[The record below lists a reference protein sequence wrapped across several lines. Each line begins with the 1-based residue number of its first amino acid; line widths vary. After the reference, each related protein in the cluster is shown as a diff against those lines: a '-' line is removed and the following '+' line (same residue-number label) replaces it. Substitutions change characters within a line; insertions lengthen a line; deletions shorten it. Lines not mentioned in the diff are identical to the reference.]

1 MLSVMTMQLNIHART
16 FSAKFLPLLN
26 DYSHRWEIYKGS
38 AGSGKSHFITQK
50 IIIKALREKR
60 RVMICR
66 RYGTTMRN
74 SVFKLFKD
82 VIESFKITHLTRIK
96 ESDMSITLPNGSEII
111 FVGLDNE
118 EKLLSIAGITD
129 VFIEEVYEVPKE
141 IVDQLNLRMRG
152 KAPNQQIYMAFN
164 PISAKH
170 WLYDFCEGST
180 RPESSI
186 YSQSTF
192 RDNPFLPDEYVKA
205 LEDMYR
211 TNPNKARVF
220 CDGNWGADVEG
231 LVYKNHVLSDFDINE
246 LIKQG
251 LEVRVGIDWG
261 FVDPTT
267 VVVSLFDKPKK
278 EIYIIG
284 EFYKRGATLEEI
296 KDGIIQLGISKQKMY
311 CDGAEPDKVDYLRRN
326 GFNAVS
332 AKKGAGS
339 VKAGISFLQDMK
351 IICHESC
358 VNVAAELENYVYL
371 KDKKTGQYI
380 EDSYDHDFSHT
391 MDALRYS
398 YSDLYSAARL
408 TSAKLMLGI

>member
-1 MLSVMTMQLNIHART
+1 MQLNIHART

-246 LIKQG
+246 LIKQD

>member
-1 MLSVMTMQLNIHART
+1 MQLNIHART

-129 VFIEEVYEVPKE
+129 IFIEEVYEVPKE

-246 LIKQG
+246 LIRQG

-296 KDGIIQLGISKQKMY
+296 KDGIIGLGISKQKMY

>member
-1 MLSVMTMQLNIHART
+1 MQLNIHART

-129 VFIEEVYEVPKE
+129 IFIEEVYEVPKE

-251 LEVRVGIDWG
+251 LEVRVGVDWG

-398 YSDLYSAARL
+398 YSDLYSACRL

>member
-1 MLSVMTMQLNIHART
+1 MQLNIHART

-129 VFIEEVYEVPKE
+129 IFIEEVYEVPKE

-170 WLYDFCEGST
+170 WFYDFCEGST

>member
-1 MLSVMTMQLNIHART
+1 MTMQLNIHART

-231 LVYKNHVLSDFDINE
+231 LVYKNHILSDFDINE

-251 LEVRVGIDWG
+251 LEVRIGIDWG

-284 EFYKRGATLEEI
+284 EYYKRGATLEEI
-296 KDGIIQLGISKQKMY
+296 KDGIIGLGISKQKMY

>member
-1 MLSVMTMQLNIHART
+1 MQLNIHART

-129 VFIEEVYEVPKE
+129 IFIEEVYEVPKE

-170 WLYDFCEGST
+170 WLYDFCEGAT

-231 LVYKNHVLSDFDINE
+231 LVYKNHILSDFDINE

>member
-1 MLSVMTMQLNIHART
+1 MTMQLNIHART

-170 WLYDFCEGST
+170 WLYDFCEGAT

-231 LVYKNHVLSDFDINE
+231 LVYKNHILSDFDINE
-246 LIKQG
+246 LIKQD

>member
-1 MLSVMTMQLNIHART
+1 MTMQLNIHART

-284 EFYKRGATLEEI
+284 EYYKRGATLEEI

>member
-1 MLSVMTMQLNIHART
+1 MIMQLNIHART

-129 VFIEEVYEVPKE
+129 IFIEEVYEVPKE

>member
-1 MLSVMTMQLNIHART
+1 MQLNIHART

-129 VFIEEVYEVPKE
+129 VFIEEVYEVSKE

>member
-1 MLSVMTMQLNIHART
+1 MQLNIHART

-129 VFIEEVYEVPKE
+129 IFIEEVYEVPKE

>member
-1 MLSVMTMQLNIHART
+1 MQLNIHART

-261 FVDPTT
+261 FIDPTT

-296 KDGIIQLGISKQKMY
+296 KDGIIRLGISKQKMY

>member
-1 MLSVMTMQLNIHART
+1 MQLNIHART

-129 VFIEEVYEVPKE
+129 IFIEEVYEVPKE

-231 LVYKNHVLSDFDINE
+231 LVYKNHILSDFDINE

-296 KDGIIQLGISKQKMY
+296 KDGIIGLGISKQKMY

>member
-1 MLSVMTMQLNIHART
+1 MQLNISSNV
-16 FSAKFLPLLN
+16 FSPKFLPLLS

-50 IIIKALREKR
+50 ILIKALKEKR
-60 RVMICR
+60 RVMVCR

-74 SVFKLFKD
+74 SVFRLFKD
-82 VIESFKITHLTRIK
+82 VIESFKISNLCRIK
-96 ESDMSITLPNGSEII
+96 ESDMSIKLPNGSEII

-129 VFIEEVYEVPKE
+129 VFVEEVYEVTKE

-152 KAPNQQIYMAFN
+152 KVKNQQIYMAFN
-164 PISAKH
+164 PISSKH
-170 WLYDFCEGST
+170 WLYEFCEGNT
-180 RPESSI
+180 RPLNSL

-192 RDNPFLPDEYVKA
+192 RDNPFLPDEYVNA

>member
-1 MLSVMTMQLNIHART
+1 MTMQLNIHART

-170 WLYDFCEGST
+170 WLYDFCEGAT

-231 LVYKNHVLSDFDINE
+231 LVYKNHVVSDFDINE

>member
-1 MLSVMTMQLNIHART
+1 MQLNIHART

-129 VFIEEVYEVPKE
+129 VFVEEVYEVPKE

-170 WLYDFCEGST
+170 WLYDFCEGAT

-246 LIKQG
+246 LIRQG

-296 KDGIIQLGISKQKMY
+296 KDGIIELGISKQKMY

>member
-1 MLSVMTMQLNIHART
+1 MQLNIHART

-231 LVYKNHVLSDFDINE
+231 LVYKNHILSDFDINE

-284 EFYKRGATLEEI
+284 EYYKRGATLEEI
-296 KDGIIQLGISKQKMY
+296 KDGIIGLGISKQKMY

>member
-1 MLSVMTMQLNIHART
+1 MQLNIHAKT

-267 VVVSLFDKPKK
+267 VVVSLFDKSKK

-296 KDGIIQLGISKQKMY
+296 KEGIISLGISKQKMY

>member
-1 MLSVMTMQLNIHART
+1 MQLNIHART

-180 RPESSI
+180 RPESSV

-296 KDGIIQLGISKQKMY
+296 KDGIIGLGISKQKMY

>member
-1 MLSVMTMQLNIHART
+1 MQLNIHAKT

-170 WLYDFCEGST
+170 WLYDFCEGAT

-261 FVDPTT
+261 FVDPTM

>member
-1 MLSVMTMQLNIHART
+1 MQLNIHART

-180 RPESSI
+180 RPESSV

>member
-1 MLSVMTMQLNIHART
+1 MQLNIHART

-170 WLYDFCEGST
+170 WLYDFCEGAT

-251 LEVRVGIDWG
+251 LEVRVGVDWG

>member
-1 MLSVMTMQLNIHART
+1 MTMQLNIHART

-170 WLYDFCEGST
+170 WLYDFCEGAT

-251 LEVRVGIDWG
+251 LEVRVGVDWG

-278 EIYIIG
+278 EIYIIS

-296 KDGIIQLGISKQKMY
+296 KDGIIGLGISKQKMY

>member
-1 MLSVMTMQLNIHART
+1 MQLNIHART

-129 VFIEEVYEVPKE
+129 IFIEEVYEVPKE

-231 LVYKNHVLSDFDINE
+231 LVYKNHILSDFDINE

-358 VNVAAELENYVYL
+358 VNVATELENYVYL

>member
-1 MLSVMTMQLNIHART
+1 MQLNIHART

-170 WLYDFCEGST
+170 WLYDFCEGAT

-231 LVYKNHVLSDFDINE
+231 LVYKNHVVSDFDINE

-278 EIYIIG
+278 EIYVIG

>member
-1 MLSVMTMQLNIHART
+1 MQLNIHART

-170 WLYDFCEGST
+170 WLYDFCEGAT

-231 LVYKNHVLSDFDINE
+231 LVYKNHVVSDFDINE

>member
-1 MLSVMTMQLNIHART
+1 MTMQLNIHART

-231 LVYKNHVLSDFDINE
+231 LVYKNHVLSNFDINE

>member
-1 MLSVMTMQLNIHART
+1 MQLNIHART

-231 LVYKNHVLSDFDINE
+231 LVYKNHILSDFDINE

-296 KDGIIQLGISKQKMY
+296 KDGIIQLGIGKQKMY

>member
-1 MLSVMTMQLNIHART
+1 MQLNIHART

-129 VFIEEVYEVPKE
+129 IFIEEVYEVPKE

-170 WLYDFCEGST
+170 WLYDFCEGAT

-231 LVYKNHVLSDFDINE
+231 LVYKNHILSDFDINE

-251 LEVRVGIDWG
+251 LEVRVGVDWG

-296 KDGIIQLGISKQKMY
+296 KDGIIGLGISKQKMY

>member
-1 MLSVMTMQLNIHART
+1 MQLNIHART

-267 VVVSLFDKPKK
+267 VVVSLFDKSKK

>member
-1 MLSVMTMQLNIHART
+1 MQLNIHART

-186 YSQSTF
+186 YSESTF

-231 LVYKNHVLSDFDINE
+231 LVYKNHVLSNFDINE

>member
-1 MLSVMTMQLNIHART
+1 MQLNIHART

-129 VFIEEVYEVPKE
+129 IFIEEVYEVPKE

-231 LVYKNHVLSDFDINE
+231 LVYKNHILSDFDINE

-284 EFYKRGATLEEI
+284 EYYKRGATLEEI

>member
-1 MLSVMTMQLNIHART
+1 MQLNIHART

-186 YSQSTF
+186 YSESTF

-231 LVYKNHVLSDFDINE
+231 LVYKNHILSDFDINE

>member
-1 MLSVMTMQLNIHART
+1 MQLNIHART

-129 VFIEEVYEVPKE
+129 IFIEEVYEVPKE

-231 LVYKNHVLSDFDINE
+231 LVYKNHVVSDFDINE

-296 KDGIIQLGISKQKMY
+296 KDGIVQLGISKQKMY

>member
-1 MLSVMTMQLNIHART
+1 MQLNIHERT

-170 WLYDFCEGST
+170 WLYDFCEGAT

-231 LVYKNHVLSDFDINE
+231 LVYKNHILSDFDINE

>member
-1 MLSVMTMQLNIHART
+1 MQINIHART

-60 RVMICR
+60 RVMVCR

-170 WLYDFCEGST
+170 WLYDFCEGAT

>member
-1 MLSVMTMQLNIHART
+1 MQLNIHART

-231 LVYKNHVLSDFDINE
+231 LVYKNHILSDFDINE

-267 VVVSLFDKPKK
+267 VVVSLFDKSKK